1 MARRNQ
7 FMKQGETTFRQLLE
21 ANWKIPNEKILK
33 HFELTAD
40 ENGYPYIA
48 NWPDFIKEKDELEVF
63 KTLMYYLL
71 KKKLPLPLVTIS
83 TDDIKELFWKYKNK
97 NISPFVHDCDLNS
110 PLIHRLSNDPYYYDY
125 DKHSLGYFPQNIS
138 ANKISNY
145 FAQKERMLC
154 EVTNRESPTFL
165 WTTEH
170 GMSRLMDCLK
180 RVHVTTL
187 SEYGLK
193 KVFGYA
199 GQVAAQFN
207 VNTSKNIYNLL
218 EGKSVFDIS
227 CGWGDRLTGF
237 YLSNKEIYIGTD
249 PNENMFEI
257 YKEMCQMYEK
267 WLGNK
272 NLKIIEKKHYFEFKG
287 VKTVKIYNLPAE
299 DLPYNDI
306 PNVDVTFSSPPYFNK
321 ELYGK
326 DSKKENNQS
335 WKRYNSDD
343 EWLNSFLYVVLDNM
357 IPKSKSTLVNITD
370 IGTDVRENRKRICDP
385 MVDRYKKD
393 FKGIAGFQLS
403 KNMNLVKNL
412 DGIYTEPIWV
422 FGDFPVKQKIDLMQL
437 FA

>member
-83 TDDIKELFWKYKNK
+83 LDDIKELFWRYKNK
-97 NISPFVHDCDLNS
+97 NISPFVHGCDLNS
-110 PLIHRLSNDPYYYDY
+110 PLIHRLSNDPYYHDY

-237 YLSNKEIYIGTD
+237 YLSNKEMYIGTD

-257 YKEMCQMYEK
+257 YKEMCRMYEK

-272 NLKIIEKKHYFEFKG
+272 NLKITERKNYFEFKG

-299 DLPYNDI
+299 DLPYKDI

-326 DSKKENNQS
+326 DSKKENDQS

-370 IGTDVRENRKRICDP
+370 IGTDVRTNRKRICDP